1 MQAAVELATHFG
13 SELWFM
19 HVVVP
24 VPVTVPGPEPLL
36 IDVMSTGSELEESA
50 KESLEKMVAQFQLTG
65 LKTRLTILKGD
76 PADEIL
82 RVAED
87 EVVDLILLT
96 THGRTRLDYFIFGS
110 VAEKVMRLSPCPVL
124 TVRGSSHM
132 GEEKAD
138 EGVPSEKN
146 APEDQEK
153 GTSEDVP
160 RGTAN
165 YLERLE
171 GQLKEWE
178 AALGRLTDTVEASTF
193 KADVKTKYGHQID
206 DLKRRQEAAQ
216 TKLIDMKET
225 GEAAWEG
232 LRSATEKNM
241 GDLKETYNGIV
252 LKFKETK
259 DRAQEKIS
267 KKKQVYTEKA
277 EAELREWGA
286 TIELL
291 KGKANSSKAEAKT
304 RYAEEI
310 EKLQGLQTE
319 AVQKFQEL
327 KGSGDEAWTDLKGG
341 LDRALGE
348 LKQSL
353 KNAFARFKDTRED

>member
-1 MQAAVELATHFG
+1 MLPFKRILCPIDFSESSHTAMQAAVELATHFG

-36 IDVMSTGSELEESA
+36 IDVISTGSELEESA

-65 LKTRLTILKGD
+65 LKTRLTILKGN
-76 PADEIL
+76 PVDEIL

-124 TVRGSSHM
+124 TVRNSSHT

-138 EGVPSEKN
+138 EGVPSEKY
-146 APEDQEK
+146 ALEDEEK

-160 RGTAN
+160 KRTAN

-178 AALGRLTDTVEASTF
+178 AAIGRLADTVEASTF

-206 DLKRRQEAAQ
+206 DLKRRQQPGTPATKRQCGLTKTICVRRSTECRPPVDWASVSTASSCCLRTVRRSVTSCSSLTCGRRPEAAQ
-216 TKLIDMKET
+216 GPEY
-225 GEAAWEG
+225 G
-232 LRSATEKNM
+232 
-241 GDLKETYNGIV
+241 
-252 LKFKETK
+252 
-259 DRAQEKIS
+259 RA
-267 KKKQVYTEKA
+267 
-277 EAELREWGA
+277 
-286 TIELL
+286 
-291 KGKANSSKAEAKT
+291 
-304 RYAEEI
+304 
-310 EKLQGLQTE
+310 
-319 AVQKFQEL
+319 
-327 KGSGDEAWTDLKGG
+327 
-341 LDRALGE
+341 RA
-348 LKQSL
+348 
-353 KNAFARFKDTRED
+353 